1 MPIQY
6 KQIFFINFKSSNFKF
21 LLFTTKL
28 YKGSS
33 LALFNLYKEKVFP
46 GQRPGFPLVPHNN
59 ASNLASGKSITEKFS
74 VVFGFCGV
82 NKR

>member
-6 KQIFFINFKSSNFKF
+6 KQIFFINFKSSNFKL

-46 GQRPGFPLVPHNN
+46 GQRPGFPLVLDKNGAHK
-59 ASNLASGKSITEKFS
+59 KSLF
-74 VVFGFCGV
+74 
-82 NKR
+82 